1 VLFTTIQME
10 ELIKILDE
18 VMEQLLLDI
27 ETHNNK
33 AEFFDS
39 SKYRELYREYIN
51 QKEKLKNDE
60 RGNKS

>member
-1 VLFTTIQME
+1 
-10 ELIKILDE
+10 
-18 VMEQLLLDI
+18 MEQLLLDI
-27 ETHNNK
+27 ETHNNR

>member
-1 VLFTTIQME
+1 MLFTTIQME

-27 ETHNNK
+27 ETHNNR

>member
-1 VLFTTIQME
+1 ME

-27 ETHNNK
+27 ETHNNR